1 MGGGVKVTK
10 SQRKQLDEI
19 SALRRAAAAR
29 GDWAEVARL
38 EEDWR
43 FVFRQT
49 YR

>member
-1 MGGGVKVTK
+1 MTK
-10 SQRKQLDEI
+10 AQKKQLDEI
-19 SALRRAAAAR
+19 SALRREAAKR
-29 GDWAEVARL
+29 RDWAEVARL

>member
-1 MGGGVKVTK
+1 MTK
-10 SQRKQLDEI
+10 AQKKQLDEI
-19 SALRRAAAAR
+19 SALRREAAAR
-29 GDWAEVARL
+29 RDWAEVARL